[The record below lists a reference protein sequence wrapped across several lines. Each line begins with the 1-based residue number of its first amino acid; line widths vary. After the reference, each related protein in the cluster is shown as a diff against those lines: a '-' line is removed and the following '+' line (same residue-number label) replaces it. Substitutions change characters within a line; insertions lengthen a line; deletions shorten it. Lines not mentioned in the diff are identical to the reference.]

1 MAFRSIGVR
10 ILTKLRLREHG
21 DFNPLHRP
29 ILTECSYLLY
39 KVKAL
44 GLGEVLRNQRE
55 RIHIGALPAKSI
67 LCHRTVDIDAD
78 EFSSQNASEF
88 NLKPAQK
95 LGESIVLSQN
105 MTAHACPSFG
115 VGSHSVIPFPFW

>member
-55 RIHIGALPAKSI
+55 RIHIGALKNP
-67 LCHRTVDIDAD
+67 V
-78 EFSSQNASEF
+78 SQSFCPEM
-88 NLKPAQK
+88 
-95 LGESIVLSQN
+95 SQL
-105 MTAHACPSFG
+105 MLVPLLT
-115 VGSHSVIPFPFW
+115 